1 MLIISLQFKIRPLV
15 DYRYELLYNY
25 GNLGEDVFSQKHPSR
40 VRLTERNLVEFQ
52 C

>member
-25 GNLGEDVFSQKHPSR
+25 GTLGKDVFFDEYAFPEAS
-40 VRLTERNLVEFQ
+40 TFD
-52 C
+52 